1 MSADL
6 TDGIKWYLAF
16 VASTVAHEAAHA
28 WTAQRLGDDT
38 AARGGQA
45 SLDPTPHIRREPLG
59 MIVAPIL
66 SFLIGGWMIGWASAP
81 YNPQWAMQ
89 YPRKSALMALA
100 GPATNFLLAALAV
113 LLMAVG
119 LFTGFFHPPTALSLT
134 HLVDAGASDL
144 SEFAGKM
151 ISIFFSLNL
160 LLATFNLLPLP
171 PLDGSNAPMLL
182 LPASAARSWMAWTAN
197 PRLRILGMFV
207 AWKIFGVIFPP
218 LHSAV
223 VHFLFPQLR

>member
-1 MSADL
+1 MSVDI
-6 TDGIKWYLAF
+6 TDGIKWYLVF

-38 AARGGQA
+38 AARGGQV

-59 MIVAPIL
+59 MVVVPIL
-66 SFLIGGWMIGWASAP
+66 SFLAGGWIIGWASAP
-81 YNPQWAMQ
+81 YNPQWALQ
-89 YPRKSALMALA
+89 YPRRSALMALA

-119 LFTGFFHPPTALSLT
+119 LSTGFFHLPTVLTFT

-151 ISIFFSLNL
+151 VSIFFSLNL
-160 LLATFNLLPLP
+160 LLGAFNLLPLP
-171 PLDGSNAPMLL
+171 PMDGSNAPLLL
-182 LPASAARSWMAWTAN
+182 LPVSAARTWMEWMAH
-197 PRLRILGMFV
+197 PRFRLLGMFI
-207 AWKIFGVIFPP
+207 AWKIFGEIFPP
-218 LHSAV
+218 FHSAV
-223 VHFLFPQLR
+223 VHFIFPQAR